1 MPDQEST
8 IKMPNFQLPLVVDVS
23 SSPLQVGIPQPNGWL
38 RIETDPE
45 QAMDG
50 LFRATKKL
58 FQDQPD
64 DLNAIDAV
72 YYCCGPGSTLSL
84 RLAAAFV
91 KTLLWEA
98 KGRISLFQY
107 NALDLAACMT
117 KESINSIQAPFRM
130 GKRFVRTGK
139 VRAIGQKNVLLEE
152 DALEKYPQSLHL
164 LGPRAIAIEIPEAQ
178 ILKYDLNSVNGLTDL
193 NLVSETAEQPA
204 PYSTEPMTFKKWEGV
219 IPAKK

>member
-23 SSPLQVGIPQPNGWL
+23 SSPLQVGIPQPTGWL

-45 QAMDG
+45 QAMEG
-50 LFRATKKL
+50 LFRATQKL

-139 VRAIGQKNVLLEE
+139 VRAIGQKNILLEE
-152 DALEKYPQSLHL
+152 DALEKYPQSLHI

-204 PYSTEPMTFKKWEGV
+204 PYSPEPMTFKKWEGV

>member
-38 RIETDPE
+38 RIETDQE
-45 QAMDG
+45 QAMEG
-50 LFRATKKL
+50 LFRATQKL

-64 DLNAIDAV
+64 NLNEIDAV

-139 VRAIGQKNVLLEE
+139 NRKIGQKNILLED
-152 DALEKYPQSLHL
+152 DALKQYPKSLHL

-178 ILKYDLNSVNGLTDL
+178 ILKYDINSVKGLTDL
-193 NLVSETAEQPA
+193 NLVSEPAEQPA
-204 PYSTEPMTFKKWEGV
+204 PYSPEPMTFKKWEGV

>member
-45 QAMDG
+45 QAMEG
-50 LFRATKKL
+50 LFRATQKL
-58 FQDQPD
+58 FQNQPD

-193 NLVSETAEQPA
+193 NLVSETTEQPA
-204 PYSTEPMTFKKWEGV
+204 PYSPEPMTFKKWEGV

>member
-1 MPDQEST
+1 
-8 IKMPNFQLPLVVDVS
+8 MPNFQLPLVVDVS
-23 SSPLQVGIPQPNGWL
+23 SSPLQVGIPQTNGWL

-45 QAMDG
+45 QAMEG
-50 LFRATKKL
+50 LFRATQNL

-204 PYSTEPMTFKKWEGV
+204 PYSPEPMTFKKWEGV

>member
-45 QAMDG
+45 QAMEG
-50 LFRATKKL
+50 LFRATQKL

-64 DLNAIDAV
+64 DLNSIDAV

-139 VRAIGQKNVLLEE
+139 VRAIGQKNVLQEE

-204 PYSTEPMTFKKWEGV
+204 PYSPEPMTFKKWEGV

>member
-1 MPDQEST
+1 
-8 IKMPNFQLPLVVDVS
+8 MPNFQLPLVVDVS

-45 QAMDG
+45 QAMEG
-50 LFRATKKL
+50 LFRATQKL

-139 VRAIGQKNVLLEE
+139 VRAIGQKNILLEE
-152 DALEKYPQSLHL
+152 DALEKYPQSLHI

-204 PYSTEPMTFKKWEGV
+204 PYSPEPMTFKKWEGV

>member
-1 MPDQEST
+1 MPDQKPASKIST
-8 IKMPNFQLPLVVDVS
+8 FQLPLVVDVS
-23 SSPLQVGIPQPNGWL
+23 TSPLQVGIPQSNGWL

-45 QAMDG
+45 QAMEG
-50 LFRATKKL
+50 LFRATQKL

-64 DLNAIDAV
+64 DLNAVDAV

-91 KTLLWEA
+91 KTLVWEA
-98 KGRISLFQY
+98 KGIISLFQY
-107 NALDLAACMT
+107 NSLDLATCMT

-139 VRAIGQKNVLLEE
+139 VCAIGQKNILLEE
-152 DALEKYPQSLHL
+152 DALEKYPQSLHI
-164 LGPRAIAIEIPEAQ
+164 LGSRAIAIEIPDAQ
-178 ILKYDLNSVNGLTDL
+178 ILKYDLYSVNGLTDL
-193 NLVSETAEQPA
+193 NLVSEPTEQPA
-204 PYSTEPMTFKKWEGV
+204 PYSPEPMTFKKWEGV

>member
-45 QAMDG
+45 QAMEG
-50 LFRATKKL
+50 LFRATQKL

-64 DLNAIDAV
+64 DLNSIDAV

-204 PYSTEPMTFKKWEGV
+204 PYSPEPMTFKKWEGV

>member
-1 MPDQEST
+1 MPDQKPASKIST
-8 IKMPNFQLPLVVDVS
+8 FQLPLVVDVS
-23 SSPLQVGIPQPNGWL
+23 SSPLQVGIPQSNGWL

-45 QAMDG
+45 QAMEG
-50 LFRATKKL
+50 LFRATQKL

-64 DLNAIDAV
+64 DLNAVDAV

-91 KTLLWEA
+91 KTLVWEA

-107 NALDLAACMT
+107 NSLDLATCMT

-139 VRAIGQKNVLLEE
+139 VRAIGQKNILLEE
-152 DALEKYPQSLHL
+152 DALEKYPRSLHI
-164 LGPRAIAIEIPEAQ
+164 LGPRAIAIEIPDAQ
-178 ILKYDLNSVNGLTDL
+178 ILKYDLHSVNGLTDL
-193 NLVSETAEQPA
+193 NLVSEPTEQPA
-204 PYSTEPMTFKKWEGV
+204 PYSPEPMTFKKWEGV

>member
-139 VRAIGQKNVLLEE
+139 VRAVGQKNILLEK

-193 NLVSETAEQPA
+193 NIVSETAEQPA
-204 PYSTEPMTFKKWEGV
+204 PYSPEPMTFKKWEGV

>member
-1 MPDQEST
+1 MPDQEPT

-23 SSPLQVGIPQPNGWL
+23 SSPLQVGIPQTNGWL
-38 RIETDPE
+38 RVETDQE
-45 QAMDG
+45 QAMEG
-50 LFRATKKL
+50 LFRATQNL

-204 PYSTEPMTFKKWEGV
+204 PYSPEPMTFKKWEGV

>member
-1 MPDQEST
+1 MPDQEPASKMST
-8 IKMPNFQLPLVVDVS
+8 FRLPLVVDVS
-23 SSPLQVGIPQPNGWL
+23 SSPLQVGIPQTNGWL
-38 RIETDPE
+38 RTETDPE
-45 QAMDG
+45 QAMEG
-50 LFRATKKL
+50 LFRATQKL

-91 KTLLWEA
+91 KTLVWEA

-107 NALDLAACMT
+107 NALDLATCMN
-117 KESINSIQAPFRM
+117 KESINSTQAPFRM

-139 VRAIGQKNVLLEE
+139 VRAIGKKNILLEE
-152 DALEKYPQSLHL
+152 DALEKYPQSLHI

-178 ILKYDLNSVNGLTDL
+178 ILKYDLNSVKGLTDL
-193 NLVSETAEQPA
+193 NLVSESTEQPA
-204 PYSTEPMTFKKWEGV
+204 PYSPEPMTFKKWEGV

>member
-45 QAMDG
+45 QAMEG
-50 LFRATKKL
+50 LFRATQKL

-193 NLVSETAEQPA
+193 NLVSETTEQPA
-204 PYSTEPMTFKKWEGV
+204 PYSPEPMTFKKWEGV

>member
-45 QAMDG
+45 QAMEG
-50 LFRATKKL
+50 LFRATQNL
-58 FQDQPD
+58 FQNQPD

-193 NLVSETAEQPA
+193 NLVSETTEQPA
-204 PYSTEPMTFKKWEGV
+204 PYSPEPMTFKKWEGV

>member
-1 MPDQEST
+1 MPDQEPASKMST
-8 IKMPNFQLPLVVDVS
+8 FQLPLVVDVS
-23 SSPLQVGIPQPNGWL
+23 SSPLQVGVPQTNGWL

-45 QAMDG
+45 QAMEG
-50 LFRATKKL
+50 LFRATQNL

-204 PYSTEPMTFKKWEGV
+204 PYSPEPMTFKKWEGV

>member
-1 MPDQEST
+1 
-8 IKMPNFQLPLVVDVS
+8 
-23 SSPLQVGIPQPNGWL
+23 
-38 RIETDPE
+38 
-45 QAMDG
+45 
-50 LFRATKKL
+50 
-58 FQDQPD
+58 
-64 DLNAIDAV
+64 
-72 YYCCGPGSTLSL
+72 LSL

-204 PYSTEPMTFKKWEGV
+204 PYSPEPMTFKKWEGV

>member
-1 MPDQEST
+1 
-8 IKMPNFQLPLVVDVS
+8 MPNFQLPLAVDVS

-139 VRAIGQKNVLLEE
+139 VRAIGQKNILLEE
-152 DALEKYPQSLHL
+152 EALEKYPQSLHL

-193 NLVSETAEQPA
+193 NIVSETAEQPA
-204 PYSTEPMTFKKWEGV
+204 PYSPEPMTFKKWEGV

>member
-38 RIETDPE
+38 RVETDPE
-45 QAMDG
+45 QAMEG
-50 LFRATKKL
+50 LFRATQNL

-204 PYSTEPMTFKKWEGV
+204 PYSPEPMTFKKWEGV

>member
-23 SSPLQVGIPQPNGWL
+23 SSPLQVGIPQTNGWL

-45 QAMDG
+45 QAMEG
-50 LFRATKKL
+50 LFRATQNL

-204 PYSTEPMTFKKWEGV
+204 PYSPEPMTFKKWEGV

>member
-1 MPDQEST
+1 MPVQEST

-45 QAMDG
+45 QAMEG
-50 LFRATKKL
+50 LFRATQKL

-139 VRAIGQKNVLLEE
+139 VRAIGQKNILLEE
-152 DALEKYPQSLHL
+152 DALEKYPQSLHI

-204 PYSTEPMTFKKWEGV
+204 PYSPEPMTFKKWEGV

>member
-45 QAMDG
+45 QAMEG
-50 LFRATKKL
+50 LFRATQNL

-64 DLNAIDAV
+64 DLNAIDVV

-204 PYSTEPMTFKKWEGV
+204 PYSPEPMTFKKWEGV

>member
-45 QAMDG
+45 QAMEG
-50 LFRATKKL
+50 LFRATQNL

-164 LGPRAIAIEIPEAQ
+164 LGPRAIAIEISEAQ

-204 PYSTEPMTFKKWEGV
+204 PYSPEPMTFKKWEGV

>member
-1 MPDQEST
+1 
-8 IKMPNFQLPLVVDVS
+8 MPNFQLPLVVDVS

-45 QAMDG
+45 QAMEG
-50 LFRATKKL
+50 LFRATQKL

-64 DLNAIDAV
+64 DLNSIDAV

-193 NLVSETAEQPA
+193 NLVSETTEQPA
-204 PYSTEPMTFKKWEGV
+204 PYSPEPMTFKKWEGV

>member
-1 MPDQEST
+1 
-8 IKMPNFQLPLVVDVS
+8 MPNFQLPLVVDVS

-45 QAMDG
+45 QAMEG
-50 LFRATKKL
+50 LFRATQKL

-64 DLNAIDAV
+64 DLNAIDAI

-139 VRAIGQKNVLLEE
+139 VRAIGQKNILLEE
-152 DALEKYPQSLHL
+152 DALEKYPQSLHI

-204 PYSTEPMTFKKWEGV
+204 PYSPEPMTFKKWEGV

>member
-204 PYSTEPMTFKKWEGV
+204 PYSPEPMTFKKWEGV

>member
-45 QAMDG
+45 QAMEG
-50 LFRATKKL
+50 LFRATQNL

-193 NLVSETAEQPA
+193 NLVSETTEQPA
-204 PYSTEPMTFKKWEGV
+204 PYSPEPMTFKKWEGV

>member
-58 FQDQPD
+58 FQDQPN

-139 VRAIGQKNVLLEE
+139 VRAIGQKNILLEE
-152 DALEKYPQSLHL
+152 DALEKYPQSLHI

-204 PYSTEPMTFKKWEGV
+204 PYSPEPMTFKKWEGV

>member
-58 FQDQPD
+58 FQDQPN

-139 VRAIGQKNVLLEE
+139 VRAIGQKNILLEE
-152 DALEKYPQSLHL
+152 EALEKYPQSLHL

-204 PYSTEPMTFKKWEGV
+204 PYSPEPMTFKKWEGV

>member
-1 MPDQEST
+1 MPDQKPASKIST
-8 IKMPNFQLPLVVDVS
+8 FQLPLVVDVS
-23 SSPLQVGIPQPNGWL
+23 TSPLQVGIPQSNGWL

-45 QAMDG
+45 QAMEG
-50 LFRATKKL
+50 LFRATQKL

-64 DLNAIDAV
+64 DLNAVDAV

-91 KTLLWEA
+91 KTLVWEA
-98 KGRISLFQY
+98 KERISLFQY
-107 NALDLAACMT
+107 NSLDLATCMT

-139 VRAIGQKNVLLEE
+139 VCAIGQKNILLEV
-152 DALEKYPQSLHL
+152 DALEKYPQSLHI
-164 LGPRAIAIEIPEAQ
+164 LGPRAIAIEIADAQ
-178 ILKYDLNSVNGLTDL
+178 TVKYDLYSVNGLTDL
-193 NLVSETAEQPA
+193 NLVSEPTEQPA
-204 PYSTEPMTFKKWEGV
+204 PYSPEPMTFKKWEGV

>member
-1 MPDQEST
+1 MPDQEPASKMST
-8 IKMPNFQLPLVVDVS
+8 FRLPLVVDVS
-23 SSPLQVGIPQPNGWL
+23 SSPLQVGIPQTNGWL
-38 RIETDPE
+38 RTETDPE
-45 QAMDG
+45 QAMEG
-50 LFRATKKL
+50 LFRATQKL

-91 KTLLWEA
+91 KTLVWEA

-107 NALDLAACMT
+107 NALDLATCMN

-139 VRAIGQKNVLLEE
+139 VRAIGQKDILLEE
-152 DALEKYPQSLHL
+152 DALKKYPQSLHI

-193 NLVSETAEQPA
+193 NLVSEPAEQPA
-204 PYSTEPMTFKKWEGV
+204 PYSPEPMTFKKWEGV

>member
-1 MPDQEST
+1 MPDQEPASKMST
-8 IKMPNFQLPLVVDVS
+8 FRLPLVVDVS
-23 SSPLQVGIPQPNGWL
+23 SSPLQVGIPQTNGWL
-38 RIETDPE
+38 RTETDPE
-45 QAMDG
+45 QAMEG
-50 LFRATKKL
+50 LFRATQKL

-91 KTLLWEA
+91 KTLVWEA

-107 NALDLAACMT
+107 NALDLATCMN

-139 VRAIGQKNVLLEE
+139 VRAIGKKNILLEE
-152 DALEKYPQSLHL
+152 DALEKYPQSLHI

-193 NLVSETAEQPA
+193 NLVSESTEQPA
-204 PYSTEPMTFKKWEGV
+204 PYSPEPMTFKKWEGV

>member
-23 SSPLQVGIPQPNGWL
+23 SSPLQVGIPQTNGWL

-45 QAMDG
+45 QAMEG
-50 LFRATKKL
+50 LFRATQKL

-204 PYSTEPMTFKKWEGV
+204 PYSPEPMTFKKWEGV

>member
-23 SSPLQVGIPQPNGWL
+23 SSPLQVGIPQTNGWL

-45 QAMDG
+45 QAMEG
-50 LFRATKKL
+50 LFRATQNL

-164 LGPRAIAIEIPEAQ
+164 LGPRAIAIEISEAQ

-204 PYSTEPMTFKKWEGV
+204 PYSPEPMTFKKWEGV

>member
-1 MPDQEST
+1 
-8 IKMPNFQLPLVVDVS
+8 MPNFQLPLVVDVS

-45 QAMDG
+45 QAMEG
-50 LFRATKKL
+50 LFRATQKL
-58 FQDQPD
+58 FQNQPD

-204 PYSTEPMTFKKWEGV
+204 PYSPEPMTFKKWEGV

>member
-1 MPDQEST
+1 MPEQETASK
-8 IKMPNFQLPLVVDVS
+8 ISNFQLPLVEDVS
-23 SSPLQVGIPQPNGWL
+23 SSPLQVGIPQSNGWL
-38 RIETDPE
+38 RIESDPE
-45 QAMDG
+45 QAMEG
-50 LFRATKKL
+50 LFRATQKL

-193 NLVSETAEQPA
+193 NLVSETTEQPA
-204 PYSTEPMTFKKWEGV
+204 PYSPEPMTFKKWEGV

>member
-38 RIETDPE
+38 RIKTDPE

-64 DLNAIDAV
+64 DLNAIDSV

-91 KTLLWEA
+91 KTLIWEA

-139 VRAIGQKNVLLEE
+139 VRAIGQKNILLEE

-204 PYSTEPMTFKKWEGV
+204 PYSPEPMTFKKWEGV

>member
-38 RIETDPE
+38 RVETDPE
-45 QAMDG
+45 QAMEG
-50 LFRATKKL
+50 LFRATQNL

-193 NLVSETAEQPA
+193 NLVSETTEQPA
-204 PYSTEPMTFKKWEGV
+204 PYSPEPMTFKKWEGV

>member
-23 SSPLQVGIPQPNGWL
+23 SSPLQVGIPQTNGWL

-45 QAMDG
+45 QAMEG
-50 LFRATKKL
+50 LFRATQKL

-193 NLVSETAEQPA
+193 NLVSETTEQPA
-204 PYSTEPMTFKKWEGV
+204 PYSPEPMTFKKWEGV